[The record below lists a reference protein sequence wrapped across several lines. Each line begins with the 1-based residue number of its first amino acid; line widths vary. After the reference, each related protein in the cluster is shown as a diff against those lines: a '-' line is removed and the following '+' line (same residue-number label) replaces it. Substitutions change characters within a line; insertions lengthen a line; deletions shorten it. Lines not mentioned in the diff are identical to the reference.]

1 MVKNS
6 TVPARS
12 HLQKIGLTDPKYLQ
26 TLVENRRIFNLQHC
40 ELNIF
45 ESYQQAYQV
54 PLTFSDFVITSM
66 IRGKKVMHLFNEPGF
81 DYLPGETVI
90 VPAYE
95 TMHIDFPEASA
106 ENPTQCIALTVD
118 AQYVN
123 ETVEYLKNYY
133 NSSRDEHNN
142 WQLRFTQYHFSND
155 NEISDLINKIIRVC
169 SSQDKSKNI
178 FADLALK
185 ELLIRLI
192 QCQHLQQVETEKED
206 HTNQT
211 RLHYVLNYINE
222 HLSERIAVDV
232 LCRKAY
238 LSRNVFFKW
247 FKEQFGIS
255 PLEYIN
261 AARIR
266 QAKELLADIRNDIQS
281 VSAQCGFSDVNYFIR
296 VFRKLE
302 GITPG
307 AYQTCVTGKN

>member
-1 MVKNS
+1 MPVK
-6 TVPARS
+6 S
-12 HLQKIGLTDPKYLQ
+12 HLHKVGLTDPKYLQ
-26 TLVENRRIFNLQHC
+26 TLVENRRIFNLGNC

-54 PLTFSDFVITSM
+54 PLTFPDFVITSM

-90 VPAYE
+90 LPANE
-95 TMHIDFPEASA
+95 TMHIDFPEAA
-106 ENPTQCIALTVD
+106 PENPTQCIALTVNT
-118 AQYVN
+118 AYVN
-123 ETVEYLKNYY
+123 ETIQYLNTYY
-133 NSSRDEHNN
+133 NSGRDEQNAWKLQFN
-142 WQLRFTQYHFSND
+142 QYHFSNND
-155 NEISDLINKIIRVC
+155 EISGLINKIIRVC
-169 SSQDKSKNI
+169 SSPDKSKNI
-178 FADLALK
+178 FADLSLK

-192 QCQHLQQVETEKED
+192 QCQHLQQVEVERGD
-206 HTNQT
+206 HSNRT
-211 RLHYVLNYINE
+211 RQNYVLNYIQE

-261 AARIR
+261 SSRIR
-266 QAKELLADIRNDIQS
+266 LAKALLADEHNDIQS

-296 VFRKLE
+296 VFKKLE

-307 AYQTCVTGKN
+307 TYQACITGKI

>member
-1 MVKNS
+1 
-6 TVPARS
+6 VPVRS
-12 HLQKIGLTDPKYLQ
+12 HLSKLGLSDPKYLQ

-90 VPAYE
+90 LPANE
-95 TMHIDFPEASA
+95 TMHIDFPEASMD
-106 ENPTQCIALTVD
+106 NPTQCIALTVD
-118 AQYVN
+118 AEYVN
-123 ETVEYLKNYY
+123 ETVEYLNNYY
-133 NSSRDEHNN
+133 NGSGGEHNN
-142 WQLRFTQYHFSND
+142 WDLRFTQYHFSNN
-155 NEISDLINKIIRVC
+155 NEISELINKIIRVC
-169 SSQDKSKNI
+169 SSPDKSKNI

-192 QCQHLQQVETEKED
+192 QCQHLQQVETERTD
-206 HTNQT
+206 HSNQT

-222 HLSERIAVDV
+222 HLSERIAVDA

-266 QAKELLADIRNDIQS
+266 QAKDLLNDLRNDIQS

-296 VFRKLE
+296 VFKKME

-307 AYQTCVTGKN
+307 AYQSCVTGGR

>member
-1 MVKNS
+1 MPVK
-6 TVPARS
+6 S
-12 HLQKIGLTDPKYLQ
+12 HLQNVDLTDPAFLQ

-66 IRGKKVMHLFNEPGF
+66 IRGKKVMHLFDQPGF

-90 VPAYE
+90 VPARE
-95 TMHIDFPEASA
+95 TMRIDFPEATP

-123 ETVEYLKNYY
+123 DTVDYLNNYY
-133 NSSRDEHNN
+133 NSSRDEHNA
-142 WQLRFTQYHFSND
+142 WTLQFTQYHFSND
-155 NEISDLINKIIRVC
+155 TEISDLINKIIRIC
-169 SSQDKSKNI
+169 SSPDRSKNI
-178 FADLALK
+178 FADLTLK

-192 QCQHLQQVETEKED
+192 QCQHLQQVDEEKGD
-206 HTNQT
+206 HSNQT

-247 FKEQFGIS
+247 FREQFGIS

-261 AARIR
+261 AARVR
-266 QAKELLADIRNDIQS
+266 LAKQLLADMRNDIRS

-296 VFRKLE
+296 VFKKSE

-307 AYQTCVTGKN
+307 AYQTCVADSK